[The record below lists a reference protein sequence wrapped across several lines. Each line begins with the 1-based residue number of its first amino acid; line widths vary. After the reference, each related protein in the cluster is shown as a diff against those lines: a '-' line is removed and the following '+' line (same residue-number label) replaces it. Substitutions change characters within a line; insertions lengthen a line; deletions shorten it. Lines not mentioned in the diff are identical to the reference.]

1 MADTFTTNLN
11 LTKPEPGASEDTWG
25 DKLNTNLDTIDA
37 IFGNGGTSVSLGN
50 VSVDQLDLG
59 DNEKIRLGT
68 GNDLQISHDGT
79 DSQIINFG
87 GDLILRN
94 GATDKDII
102 FQSDDGSGSETT
114 YFLLDGSQAQ
124 TRFEKNAQFGDSVR
138 AKFGSAGDL
147 AIYHDGSNSYIWEN
161 GTGNLILRATDFR
174 LQDSSGNSMAV
185 ANSGGG
191 VGLYHNASIKLD
203 TTSTGVQITGTLDVD
218 VISNASG
225 VVHLNDTLF
234 FQDNSKTVFGD
245 SSDLQIFHDGSN
257 SIIDN
262 NTGDLVIKCDSDDIK
277 ILSEDDVVIG
287 DNDDST
293 RFATFINQGP
303 VYLFHNGNQKFQT
316 TNTGVDVT
324 GGIDTSGDITINT
337 PTFSSKNIIF
347 NENGSDVIGFKYNGD
362 VSGNPLDIYN
372 FSGVGTTLV
381 RVTESGNVGI
391 GTTSP
396 SEKLHVNS
404 GTTDKVAIFESSDT
418 TATIELKD
426 PTASSQILNSVGM
439 LILKADP
446 SNASSSTRIG
456 FEVDGAEKARVSS
469 NSLLVGKTSGDFGA
483 TAGAE
488 FRTSGNSYITASD
501 NQALRLSR
509 LSTDGNI
516 IVFKKDSS
524 DVGSIGNLGT
534 RPYFASTDCGIRL
547 GAADLLPATS
557 TGSVSDNVVSLG
569 SSSGRFKDLYLGGNI
584 ELYDGSNNYGRIF
597 ANSEGLN
604 LDTVANRHMRFFK
617 SGTEVMRI
625 STSGNVG
632 IGTTSPSEK
641 LHVSGSSNVE
651 AKVESTNDNAILRI
665 SADSGGTGTGANQD
679 PFLIFQSGGTDVARI
694 YHDNSVNALIFDNN
708 DTTERMRIDA
718 LGNLGIGTS
727 SPSSK
732 LHVVG
737 TANISGITRIGDTA
751 TGLKFAI
758 DSTDIFKIDGVD
770 TGENGFNSIHLRADG
785 TDGLFIEKDTN
796 NVGIGTTSPSSY
808 WSQADDLVIAGS
820 SNRGLTI
827 QAGASG
833 NSRLVFTDQT
843 SSNPGFTDGG
853 QVHYD
858 HTNDAMNLRTAGT
871 DAITINSSQNV
882 GIGTTSPSQPLE
894 VAGNI
899 QATGTRSISA
909 LYDSNHYMRL
919 EANSSGGILK
929 GTDGGVITTLIR
941 TYGGSYFNGG
951 NVGIG
956 TTSPSEPLHI
966 SNSDPKIRLQDSD
979 GTNQFSTIFQNG
991 GALNLLSR
999 NNVNNGFITFKASD
1013 GTTTT
1018 EFARFNM
1025 SGNFGIG
1032 TTSPATKLE
1041 VAGDITLPS
1050 DGQIKFRGT
1059 NHYPRIFASSND
1071 LLINLDDGSGTNF
1084 TAFKIDNA
1092 TGNVSIG
1099 TTSSSGKLM
1108 VREDTGGSP
1117 TRIIVS
1123 NGGSVQSGTSSRLS
1137 FYEGTTEKTYIE
1149 RRRDGSG
1156 KTAFVTPADDNPFV
1170 WENASGEFMRFTSS
1184 NVGIGT
1190 TSPSEKLHVDGN
1202 IKTTGIIYSGGSLRG
1217 SSGSAT
1223 KLILDATSTTTE
1235 LHAAG
1240 TTGIIF
1246 KNNGNAERMRLTDT
1260 GLGIGTTSPTQA
1272 LHVVGNG
1279 LFTGG
1284 LTVGDS
1290 AADTFITRGHT
1301 HLATSGN
1308 NVGIG
1313 TTSPDAPLDING
1325 NRLRIRTART
1335 ITNADDN
1342 GEVGE
1347 ISWDANYLYVCVN
1360 TDTWKRVAL
1369 STW

>member
-632 IGTTSPSEK
+632 IGTTSPS
-641 LHVSGSSNVE
+641 
-651 AKVESTNDNAILRI
+651 
-665 SADSGGTGTGANQD
+665 
-679 PFLIFQSGGTDVARI
+679 
-694 YHDNSVNALIFDNN
+694 
-708 DTTERMRIDA
+708 
-718 LGNLGIGTS
+718 
-727 SPSSK
+727 
-732 LHVVG
+732 
-737 TANISGITRIGDTA
+737 
-751 TGLKFAI
+751 
-758 DSTDIFKIDGVD
+758 
-770 TGENGFNSIHLRADG
+770 
-785 TDGLFIEKDTN
+785 
-796 NVGIGTTSPSSY
+796 
-808 WSQADDLVIAGS
+808 
-820 SNRGLTI
+820 
-827 QAGASG
+827 
-833 NSRLVFTDQT
+833 
-843 SSNPGFTDGG
+843 
-853 QVHYD
+853 
-858 HTNDAMNLRTAGT
+858 
-871 DAITINSSQNV
+871 
-882 GIGTTSPSQPLE
+882 QPLE